1 MLAIRG
7 RSAPGGRGVGERGLR
22 LPCHG
27 ELAVQL
33 LIGATAVP
41 GSVRRHV
48 SAYERVWRGTGV
60 MEPLHAREV
69 QASSIVAGGTR
80 EGTIPAG

>member
-1 MLAIRG
+1 MKDQASASG
-7 RSAPGGRGVGERGLR
+7 RVLDQYS
-22 LPCHG
+22 
-27 ELAVQL
+27 
-33 LIGATAVP
+33 
-41 GSVRRHV
+41 HV

-60 MEPLHAREV
+60 MEPLNAREV

>member
-1 MLAIRG
+1 M
-7 RSAPGGRGVGERGLR
+7 SASAGCAF
-22 LPCHG
+22 PCQG
-27 ELAVQL
+27 ELAVHL

-41 GSVRRHV
+41 GSVKRHV

-60 MEPLHAREV
+60 MEPLHARDV
-69 QASSIVAGGTR
+69 QASSIVARDAR